1 MNLKAQHA
9 RVQLAEQ
16 ALQARASETLS
27 QTQQLAA
34 CWRANLSPG
43 RVIVAGLALGFVV
56 GRARPLQWAG
66 SAGVLT
72 MLRSVSQLFSEV
84 QTQLHAASAAATPDA
99 PPNAPSAQECARP
112 APAAGLQ

>member
-1 MNLKAQHA
+1 MSLKAQHA

-16 ALQARASETLS
+16 ALQARVSETLS

-43 RVIVAGLALGFVV
+43 RVIVAGLALGFLV
-56 GRARPLQWAG
+56 GRARPLQWTG

-72 MLRSVSQLFSEV
+72 MLRSV
-84 QTQLHAASAAATPDA
+84 TQLSLIHIYVYKRQGRWSCRRRAARRRRRDAARA
-99 PPNAPSAQECARP
+99 
-112 APAAGLQ
+112 